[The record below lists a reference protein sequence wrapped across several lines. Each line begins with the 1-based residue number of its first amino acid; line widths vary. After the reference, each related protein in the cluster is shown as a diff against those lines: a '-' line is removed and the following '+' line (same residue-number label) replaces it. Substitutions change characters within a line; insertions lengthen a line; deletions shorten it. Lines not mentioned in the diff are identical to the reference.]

1 VGLLPAALIN
11 STFTQGFEL
20 DDYHNIAPIHSSSI
34 VLPALCALSQHLK
47 KPSSGSQFLLAAIVG
62 YELGPRVGFGL
73 RGGDVLSRGWHSGV
87 VFGHA
92 ASAAAC
98 SKLMGLSVDQT
109 EDAIGIACTQAC
121 GLMSAQF
128 GAMVKRMQHG
138 FASRNGL
145 FAAMMASQGY
155 TAMKGV
161 LELPYGGFVSTFG
174 NGGTKDPPTTP
185 EKITEGLG
193 KKWVLGTIVVKP
205 YASMAATHATIDGI
219 LKIQNQHVD
228 AFKDVDA
235 VDMIR
240 VEMSDGAFKK
250 GGWAPTR
257 PTDSTSA
264 QMSGPY
270 AGATQIIDNA
280 VLAAQFSTAAL
291 ERDEV
296 WQWVNKF
303 KCEHSQDLDIDEGLG
318 LAQRL
323 TVTFKDSSKQKIEM
337 KVAAPKGIDPLLS
350 NEEIVEKYEL
360 LTKDVT
366 SVELRDQIKN
376 MVLSLDEAED
386 VGRLVELL
394 SRRTRAIPGF

>member
-1 VGLLPAALIN
+1 
-11 STFTQGFEL
+11 
-20 DDYHNIAPIHSSSI
+20 
-34 VLPALCALSQHLK
+34 
-47 KPSSGSQFLLAAIVG
+47 
-62 YELGPRVGFGL
+62 
-73 RGGDVLSRGWHSGV
+73 
-87 VFGHA
+87 
-92 ASAAAC
+92 
-98 SKLMGLSVDQT
+98 
-109 EDAIGIACTQAC
+109 
-121 GLMSAQF
+121 
-128 GAMVKRMQHG
+128 
-138 FASRNGL
+138 
-145 FAAMMASQGY
+145 MMASQGY